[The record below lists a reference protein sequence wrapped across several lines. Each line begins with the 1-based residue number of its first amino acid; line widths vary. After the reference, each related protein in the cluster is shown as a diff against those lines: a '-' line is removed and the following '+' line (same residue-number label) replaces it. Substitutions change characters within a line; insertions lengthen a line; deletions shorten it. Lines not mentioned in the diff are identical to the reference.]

1 MAESSQEKQSATRR
15 AVKSINERAQIILK
29 QDLGK
34 AKDVAYEALRSRA
47 YLYPLK
53 GILYFLS
60 HRSLWKPFTSKI
72 GQLLSVSAAVVGG
85 MFFVTYLPQLAVLVF
100 TSGPFAVVSTVLL
113 VLNESS
119 TIINIISRN
128 WILQQA
134 ILDTFDGTL
143 VSRNATD
150 MVRGSREIKSGS
162 DPISRLGK
170 TLKNPFSK
178 FSPMAL
184 IRYVMYLPLNFVP
197 VVGTVAFLYL
207 QARNRGHMVHGRYF
221 QLKEWSASQ
230 KKEWLDKH
238 TGAYTA
244 FGMVATLLEMIPVA
258 NIFFTYTNTVGAA
271 LWAADI
277 EELNTNMTDE
287 TAPSLR
293 ESAKKV
299 Q

>member
-1 MAESSQEKQSATRR
+1 MTDSSQEKKSFSHR
-15 AVKSINERAQIILK
+15 AVVSINERAQGILK

-34 AKDVAYEALRSRA
+34 AKGVAYEALRSRA

-53 GILYFLS
+53 GVLYFLS
-60 HRSLWKPFTSKI
+60 HGSLWKPFTSKI

-85 MFFVTYLPQLAVLVF
+85 MFAVTYLPQLAVLVF
-100 TSGPFAVVSTVLL
+100 TSGPFAVVSTVFL

-119 TIINIISRN
+119 TIINMISRN
-128 WILQQA
+128 FILQQA

-143 VSRNATD
+143 ISRNATNL
-150 MVRGSREIKSGS
+150 VRGGREIKSGS

-178 FSPMAL
+178 FSPTAL

-207 QARNRGHMVHGRYF
+207 QARNRGQMVHGRYF
-221 QLKEWSASQ
+221 QLKEWSSSQ
-230 KKEWLDKH
+230 QREWLSKH

-244 FGMVATLLEMIPVA
+244 FGMVATLLEMIPIA

-277 EELNTNMTDE
+277 EKLNTSMTDE

-293 ESAKKV
+293 QAAKKA

>member
-1 MAESSQEKQSATRR
+1 MADSTRDKKSTAARVAGSVNEKAQEIFK
-15 AVKSINERAQIILK
+15 E
-29 QDLGK
+29 DFGK
-34 AKDVAYEALRSRA
+34 AKGVAYEALKSRA
-47 YLYPLK
+47 YLYPIK
-53 GILYFLS
+53 GIFYFLS
-60 HRSLWKPFTSKI
+60 HRALWKPFTSKI
-72 GQLLSVSAAVVGG
+72 GQYLSVSATVIGG
-85 MFFVTYLPQLAVLVF
+85 MFAITYLPQLAVLVF
-100 TSGPFAVVSTVLL
+100 TSGPFAVVSTVFL

-119 TIINIISRN
+119 TIVNIISRN

-143 VSRNATD
+143 ISRNAIS
-150 MVRGSREIKSGS
+150 MVREGREVKSGS

-178 FSPMAL
+178 FSPTAL
-184 IRYVMYLPLNFVP
+184 IRYVMYLPLNFIP
-197 VVGTVAFLYL
+197 VVGTAMFLFL
-207 QARNRGHMVHGRYF
+207 QARTRGTTVHGRYF
-221 QLKEWSASQ
+221 QLKKWTTSQ
-230 KKEWLDKH
+230 KQEWLQKH

-244 FGMVATLLEMIPVA
+244 FGVVATLLEMIPVA

-287 TAPSLR
+287 TAPTLR
-293 ESAKKV
+293 ETAKKA

>member
-1 MAESSQEKQSATRR
+1 MAESSQEKKSITHR
-15 AVKSINERAQIILK
+15 AAGSINERAQAILK
-29 QDLGK
+29 QDLGR
-34 AKDVAYEALRSRA
+34 AKGVAYEALRSRA

-53 GILYFLS
+53 GVVYFLS
-60 HRSLWKPFTSKI
+60 NGSLWKPFTSKI

-85 MFFVTYLPQLAVLVF
+85 MFAVAYLPQLAVLVF
-100 TSGPFAVVSTVLL
+100 TSGPFAVVSTVFL
-113 VLNESS
+113 VLNESA
-119 TIINIISRN
+119 TIINLISRHF
-128 WILQQA
+128 ILQQA
-134 ILDTFDGTL
+134 ILDAFDGTL
-143 VSRNATD
+143 VSRNAIN
-150 MVRGSREIKSGS
+150 VLRGGREIKSGS

-178 FSPMAL
+178 FSPTAL

-207 QARNRGHMVHGRYF
+207 QARNRGEMVHGRYF
-221 QLKEWSASQ
+221 QLKEWSTSQ
-230 KKEWLDKH
+230 KREWLDKH

-244 FGMVATLLEMIPVA
+244 FGMVATLLEMIPLA

-277 EELNTNMTDE
+277 EELSTNMTDE

-293 ESAKKV
+293 EAAKKV
-299 Q
+299 E